1 LQSQF
6 GVVNVAHTGASPPHN
21 RGEASSSKEGLMTEP
36 ISIDDFVAEAE
47 EPSSE
52 PEPTDEG
59 SDTEWND

>member
-6 GVVNVAHTGASPPHN
+6 GVVNAAQAGASPTHN

-59 SDTEWND
+59 SDPEWND

>member
-1 LQSQF
+1 
-6 GVVNVAHTGASPPHN
+6 VVNAAHARALPPHN

-59 SDTEWND
+59 SETEWND

>member
-1 LQSQF
+1 VQSQF
-6 GVVNVAHTGASPPHN
+6 GVVNATHSRASAPHN
-21 RGEASSSKEGLMTEP
+21 RGEASSSKEGRMTEP

-59 SDTEWND
+59 SDTDWND

>member
-1 LQSQF
+1 
-6 GVVNVAHTGASPPHN
+6 
-21 RGEASSSKEGLMTEP
+21 MTEP

-47 EPSSE
+47 EPSPE